1 MAAIEAIDRWLAA
14 AEADAERRGL
24 PALKELLR
32 GLAAATATLRQ
43 ADWNDRAGASGA
55 GGNGTRP

>member
-1 MAAIEAIDRWLAA
+1 MTAIERWLAA

-32 GLAAATATLRQ
+32 GLATATEALRQ
-43 ADWNDRAGASGA
+43 ADWNERAGASGDRRDGA
-55 GGNGTRP
+55 QS